1 MERMFFPEKEW
12 DSIESQ
18 EFQLLFTV
26 YSFKRY
32 FLI

>member
-1 MERMFFPEKEW
+1 MERMFFSEKEW

-26 YSFKRY
+26 YLKRY
-32 FLI
+32 FLV

>member
-1 MERMFFPEKEW
+1 MFFSEKEW

-26 YSFKRY
+26 YLKRY
-32 FLI
+32 FLV